1 MNSPASS
8 FSPWWIWAQ
17 IHWWQAHLGQQLCN
31 DGTMTVLCNGNFY
44 WQWKKKILLRK
55 EKKKKAENN
64 LGSCWRDG
72 KGRVLS
78 SPHINVI
85 FITSAQII
93 PHNTPVLTVC
103 SANSMD
109 IPRFMDIS
117 HCQRTREIFFMRPI
131 SGGKKSQYVFLCLSW
146 CWSEDTRLIRLLF
159 CIVCMTLTQH

>member
-1 MNSPASS
+1 M
-8 FSPWWIWAQ
+8 
-17 IHWWQAHLGQQLCN
+17 
-31 DGTMTVLCNGNFY
+31 
-44 WQWKKKILLRK
+44 KKKILLRK

-117 HCQRTREIFFMRPI
+117 HCQRTREIFFMRPV
-131 SGGKKSQYVFLCLSW
+131 SGGKKSVCVSLPVLM
-146 CWSEDTRLIRLLF
+146 LIRRYSFNKAIILHCLHD
-159 CIVCMTLTQH
+159 INTTLAPIETEGPF